1 VGVVLGPNSMPD
13 RELKPIATALP
24 TGEDSAHI
32 WVPDSCTVFRDALS
46 FTPWT
51 EEGGSLPQ
59 RGDWSTYRLASK
71 DIILGVVTHRFN
83 ATTKSLDVRSYFCG
97 EHPIFKEL
105 EPTRALVVMLL
116 CQAFQAGNSLQ
127 INFEQGVPFDVRTL
141 IEERTGKTISGHTT
155 FLARDI
161 TEPLFISLSGISP
174 GLQARIKDQGVGVG
188 TVCYQI
194 FRGTWSSFQIN
205 ALLDRGVPLTWLFR
219 KSPHAVGSPAPYLHL
234 AHHLC
239 AVLLEE
245 YALKRLE
252 NRQFGETTSKR
263 VSVIEGEYL
272 ASYVAEQ
279 SLQIDSPDGA
289 VQIAGGAP
297 FVLIPLLIHGT
308 AGAAKTIHEGLDR
321 GCRLPEDK
329 LPLLVMPM
337 DFLYGTTAG
346 IGVADLLR
354 NSKTNWIIVGQTMAQ
369 LSAEV
374 EQKLAITAEQ
384 MDENE
389 VDVSNVDRH
398 TD

>member
-1 VGVVLGPNSMPD
+1 MPD
-13 RELKPIATALP
+13 HQINPLATGLP
-24 TGEDSAHI
+24 AGEASAPFV
-32 WVPDSCTVFRDALS
+32 VPDACTVFRDALS

-51 EEGGSLPQ
+51 DEGGSLPQ

-83 ATTKSLDVRSYFCG
+83 ATTKSLDVRSYFSG
-97 EHPIFKEL
+97 EHPIFQEL
-105 EPTRALVVMLL
+105 EPTRALMVMLL
-116 CQAFQAGNSLQ
+116 CQAFQTGNSLQ

-141 IEERTGKTISGHTT
+141 IEERTGTTISGHTS
-155 FLARDI
+155 FLARDV
-161 TEPLFISLSGISP
+161 TEPLFINLSGISS

-219 KSPHAVGSPAPYLHL
+219 KSPHAVGNPAPYLYL

-263 VSVIEGEYL
+263 VSVIEGEPL
-272 ASYVAEQ
+272 ASYVAAQ
-279 SLQIDSPDGA
+279 SLQVDSEDGN
-289 VQIAGGAP
+289 VQIAGGDP
-297 FVLIPLLIHGT
+297 FVLLPLLIPTT
-308 AGAAKTIHEGLDR
+308 AGAGRTIHEGLDR
-321 GCRLPEDK
+321 ARRLPEDK
-329 LPLLVMPM
+329 RPLLVMPM
-337 DFLYGTTAG
+337 DFLCETRAS
-346 IGVADLLR
+346 INVADLLR
-354 NSKTNWIIVGQTMAQ
+354 DSGANWLIVGQTMAQ

-389 VDVSNVDRH
+389 VDASNVDRH

>member
-1 VGVVLGPNSMPD
+1 MDIAGEAVPMPD
-13 RELKPIATALP
+13 HEFDPTVTGPQGRE
-24 TGEDSAHI
+24 GSAQF
-32 WVPDSCTVFRDALS
+32 WVPDSCTVFRDALN

-51 EEGGSLPQ
+51 EDGGSLPQ

-116 CQAFQAGNSLQ
+116 CQAFQTGNTLELS
-127 INFEQGVPFDVRTL
+127 FEFGVPFDVRTL
-141 IEERTGKTISGHTT
+141 IEERTGQTISGHTT
-155 FLARDI
+155 FLAREV
-161 TEPLFISLSGISP
+161 TEPLFISLSGISSS
-174 GLQARIKDQGVGVG
+174 LQARIKDQGVRVG

-205 ALLDRGVPLTWLFR
+205 ALLDRGVPLTWIFR
-219 KSPHAVGSPAPYLHL
+219 KSPNAIESPACYLHL
-234 AHHLC
+234 TQHLC

-263 VSVIEGEYL
+263 VSVIEGESVV
-272 ASYVAEQ
+272 SYVAEQ
-279 SLQIDSPDGA
+279 ALQIDSDDGA
-289 VQIAGGAP
+289 VQVAGGYP
-297 FVLIPLLIHGT
+297 FVLLPLLSYAT
-308 AGAAKTIHEGLDR
+308 AAASKTIHEGLDR
-321 GCRLPEDK
+321 ATRLPQDRC
-329 LPLLVMPM
+329 PLLVMPR
-337 DFLYGTTAG
+337 DVLYSAG
-346 IGVADLLR
+346 AGMAESLR
-354 NSKTNWIIVGQTMAQ
+354 NSRTNWLIVGQTMAQ

>member
-1 VGVVLGPNSMPD
+1 MPD
-13 RELKPIATALP
+13 HQIDPIATGLP
-24 TGEDSAHI
+24 AGEVSASF

-51 EEGGSLPQ
+51 AEGGSLPQ

-71 DIILGVVTHRFN
+71 DIILGVVAHRFN

-105 EPTRALVVMLL
+105 EPTRALMVMLL
-116 CQAFQAGNSLQ
+116 CQAFQIGNSLQ

-141 IEERTGKTISGHTT
+141 IEERTGTTISGHAS
-155 FLARDI
+155 FLARDV
-161 TEPLFISLSGISP
+161 TEPLFIGLSGISS
-174 GLQARIKDQGVGVG
+174 GLQARIRDQGVGVG

-205 ALLDRGVPLTWLFR
+205 ALLDRGIPLAWLFR
-219 KSPHAVGSPAPYLHL
+219 KSPHAVGNPAPYLHL
-234 AHHLC
+234 VHHLC

-252 NRQFGETTSKR
+252 DRQFGETTSKR
-263 VSVIEGEYL
+263 VSVIEGEPI

-279 SLQIDSPDGA
+279 SLHIDSEDGQ

-297 FVLIPLLIHGT
+297 FVLLPLLIPT
-308 AGAAKTIHEGLDR
+308 TGAASRTIHHGLDR
-321 GCRLPEDK
+321 ARRLPENK
-329 LPLLVMPM
+329 RPLLVLPM
-337 DFLYGTTAG
+337 DSLYETGAG
-346 IGVADLLR
+346 ISVAGLLR
-354 NSKTNWIIVGQTMAQ
+354 ESRTNWLIVGQTMAQ

-389 VDVSNVDRH
+389 VDVLNVDRH

>member
-1 VGVVLGPNSMPD
+1 MRDHEAEPAVVNV
-13 RELKPIATALP
+13 RETSTPV
-24 TGEDSAHI
+24 
-32 WVPDSCTVFRDALS
+32 WVPDACTVFRDALS

-51 EEGGSLPQ
+51 DEGGSLPQ

-105 EPTRALVVMLL
+105 EPTRALMVMLL
-116 CQAFQAGNSLQ
+116 CQAFQTGNSLQ

-141 IEERTGKTISGHTT
+141 IEDPTGKTVSGHTS
-155 FLARDI
+155 FLSRDV
-161 TEPLFISLSGISP
+161 TEPLFIALSGISS
-174 GLQARIKDQGVGVG
+174 GLQVRIKDQGVGVG

-219 KSPHAVGSPAPYLHL
+219 KSPHAIENPARYLHL
-234 AHHLC
+234 TLHLC

-263 VSVIEGEYL
+263 ISLLEGESPV
-272 ASYVAEQ
+272 SYAAEQ
-279 SLQIDSPDGA
+279 PLEMDSEHGA
-289 VQIAGGAP
+289 VQIAAGCP
-297 FVLIPLLIHGT
+297 FVLLSLLLHAT
-308 AGAAKTIHEGLDR
+308 TRASKTISEAIDR
-321 GCRLPEDK
+321 AARLPEDK
-329 LPLLVMPM
+329 RPLFVMPM
-337 DFLYGTTAG
+337 DCLYGDGDG
-346 IGVADLLR
+346 IRSRFGE
-354 NSKTNWIIVGQTMAQ
+354 SKNNWLIVGQTMAQ
-369 LSAEV
+369 LSSEV

-389 VDVSNVDRH
+389 VDASNVDRH